1 MKTNK
6 ANSMLRRFFNR
17 LGGGGIKSLDYK
29 VTMSTGSGGGGVNP
43 EDYKY
48 SMSEVVDLSDAPNVG
63 LKLYQASTKISTLIG
78 EAEISVAS
86 MPVGYFREA
95 AATGKKYIYIKRGTT
110 EMVAKILSYN
120 PETGELVTDKYR
132 IDNLDSFYVY
142 GLNKIY
148 PYEKVQ

>member
-29 VTMSTGSGGGGVNP
+29 VTMSTGSGGEVNP

-48 SMSEVVDLSDAPNVG
+48 SMSEVADLSLAPNVG
-63 LKLYQASTKISTLIG
+63 VKLDQAGTKISTLIG
-78 EAEISVAS
+78 TAEIPVSS
-86 MPVGYFREA
+86 IPVGSFREA

-132 IDNLDSFYVY
+132 IDNLGNFYVY
-142 GLNKIY
+142 GLNKMY